1 MLPSI
6 YLGSLILGGLLIGA
20 SIVLG
25 GDSGFDNDVD
35 TDADFG
41 GELELEVAG
50 AADGNGDL
58 LYMDSEAGAWLPF
71 LSMRFWTFGLA
82 SFGLTGS
89 LFSLSTTVGMANIA
103 EAISLGVSISVGVVV
118 GWATS
123 WAFQKLKSQRVT
135 GDVGLQQ
142 LKGCEATV
150 LLSVNSE
157 KNGKIRTLVGGQTVD
172 LLASSLD
179 EHSLERG
186 SKVLIVDIKDGIA
199 MVTQMGQIAG
209 PPP

>member
-135 GDVGLQQ
+135 GEVGLQQ

-150 LLSVNSE
+150 LLSVNSA

>member
-41 GELELEVAG
+41 GDLELEVAG

-89 LFSLSTTVGMANIA
+89 LFSLSATVGMANIA

-135 GDVGLQQ
+135 GEVGLQQ

-199 MVTQMGQIAG
+199 MVTQMDQITG

>member
-135 GDVGLQQ
+135 GEVGLQQ
-142 LKGCEATV
+142 LKGSEATV